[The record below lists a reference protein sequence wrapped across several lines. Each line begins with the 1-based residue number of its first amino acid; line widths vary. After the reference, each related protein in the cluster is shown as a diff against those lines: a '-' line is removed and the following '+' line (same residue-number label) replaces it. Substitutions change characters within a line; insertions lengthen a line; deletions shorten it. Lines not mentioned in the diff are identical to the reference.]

1 MDEEKRIRVPA
12 GYAAA
17 VEAAGGIPVV
27 LPVLKPERAPEVL
40 SHLHG
45 LLLSGGVDVD
55 PSYYGEDPLPGLGRI
70 TPERDAFELALTRR
84 ALEAGVPVLGICR
97 GVQVLNVAAGGTLY
111 QDLASQ
117 RERVLK
123 HSQEAPRWHESH
135 TVRVEPGSRLAA
147 ILGVTEARVNSF
159 HHQAV
164 REVPSGLRAV
174 AWAPDGVIEAVE
186 APDHRFVMGLQWHP
200 EEMWRRDRLHL
211 KPFAALVEAA
221 HSRLPRP
228 EAQRSRAGRRPGASR
243 S

>member
-1 MDEEKRIRVPA
+1 MLPLIGITSSVDEEKRIRVPA

-55 PSYYGEDPLPGLGRI
+55 PS
-70 TPERDAFELALTRR
+70 
-84 ALEAGVPVLGICR
+84 C
-97 GVQVLNVAAGGTLY
+97 
-111 QDLASQ
+111 
-117 RERVLK
+117 
-123 HSQEAPRWHESH
+123 
-135 TVRVEPGSRLAA
+135 VEPGSRLAA

-200 EEMWRRDRLHL
+200 EEMWRRDPLHL

-221 HSRLPRP
+221 HTRLPRP
-228 EAQRSRAGRRPGASR
+228 EAQRSRAGRRPGAGTS
-243 S
+243 STWGDSAYTV